1 MYRMA
6 PARRKATARMML
18 GIAVLVFVQMGVP
31 AAFGQSSSTGTL
43 TGVVQD
49 PNGASLPGVVI
60 TLKNVATGATRTVNS
75 NDEGRW
81 TVPALPVGTYEIAY
95 ELTGFKKL
103 VRERVDV
110 EASVPRTLED
120 KLEVGEVGATINI
133 VEGATLVTPETATTF
148 RQLSADDLVAVPT
161 STRSFTQLLSTEA
174 GVNTEL
180 SPVLT
185 NGNGNQSPSVNGTR
199 TTSTSLFFNGVDA
212 TNITT
217 NEGSLNDNIAPAPE
231 TLQEVKLQT
240 SLYDASTGRSGG
252 GNFQLITK
260 MGGNSFH
267 GSAYYYIQ
275 NEKFNANDFF
285 FKKEGIDR
293 PKARRNEGG
302 FTIGGPVIKEKFFF
316 FGGYQYT
323 KAVTGF
329 VPTARSTSVLPLA
342 FGLLGADRSPQAI
355 ANAFNQ
361 ARDIFRASQQGGQL
375 PAVCSAM
382 PLPAGCMTA
391 ADVSAVAHALLNLR
405 NPATG
410 GFILPSPRTGGRI
423 IGYDRI
429 NRTGTGLITTRGFQ
443 FGSFPTVATRAL
455 FEDNPLAQQLTVQ
468 PSEFEQ
474 HQFTTRLDG
483 RLTKSNSLSGTF
495 FFSNFPALDSF
506 PDPSSLVSPFVLQR
520 ADRNRTLAI
529 SDQHIFTPTLINEA
543 RFGFFFLNNTRSLD
557 DPYLTEELTSE
568 AVGINNPALLF
579 DDTPGTRRLGH
590 FIGRP
595 GTNLSQFSFGGPN
608 DSFNRRKQTTFSF
621 SDGVTWI
628 KGSHAFRFGGD
639 YKNHKYDSSLPE
651 EQATEFEKFD
661 SITQLITGNATE
673 ADTQFG
679 ITEKSFRFQD
689 YSGYIADDW
698 KISRKLT
705 LNLGL
710 RYELFMWPTEKQGR
724 IGNFDFAGFEPCFTQ
739 AGGTLA
745 NCDRPSRGFIV
756 PDNVQNTGLGNV
768 DGAIAAT
775 ARAGNNHTL
784 RGQDRNNFA
793 PRIGFAYS
801 PFESNR
807 MVIRGGFGTFYDRPS
822 AAFINTIFSNY
833 PFLREIEIT
842 VPSGNVPI
850 TTAFSAQPTTLPL
863 SNWLPFRIVRAS
875 GAGGTYVVRDNTG
888 VAFDARGNPSTAA
901 NLGNIAETFEFRAVD
916 RDLKTPYV
924 QQVNLGVQYELT
936 KNLLFEAR
944 YVQTRGR
951 NFLQALAFNQGFD
964 LNDTSTPDHIFE
976 RFNQAYSA
984 AGSPNGPLNSGST
997 ARERGLGRAF
1007 GFANPYRLGQSAT
1020 CAGGV
1025 LGGVAG
1031 SPLDLNLAN
1040 AITCSGSTIGGG
1052 QIINFEARVPVLGF
1066 NVPEALLLRSNG
1078 ESDYH
1083 GAQFSLSQRLSRG
1096 LHFNAAYTWSKSM
1109 DTSSSDPGS
1118 TAGSGK
1124 PDVPNTGFVVQGDV
1138 RNLESNRAVSDFD
1151 RTHRFSLSFVYDVP
1165 TFGSGS
1171 KFLNGWQL
1179 SGFFQAQTGAPYSI
1193 FAPEPELQT
1202 APQYLDLV
1210 RGSGGLYR
1218 LGFGR
1223 PSLCG
1228 SLDQLGQAGADITED
1243 AFDSSALCTAFGQN
1257 GSLGRNVLRAPTQS
1271 RFDLGIVKSTKLSEN
1286 VTVELGWDVFNVFN
1300 RANFAAPDFEL
1311 GSPDFGR
1318 ITSTVGGPRVMQ
1330 FRAKL
1335 KF

>member
-1 MYRMA
+1 
-6 PARRKATARMML
+6 
-18 GIAVLVFVQMGVP
+18 
-31 AAFGQSSSTGTL
+31 
-43 TGVVQD
+43 
-49 PNGASLPGVVI
+49 
-60 TLKNVATGATRTVNS
+60 
-75 NDEGRW
+75 
-81 TVPALPVGTYEIAY
+81 
-95 ELTGFKKL
+95 L
-103 VRERVDV
+103 VRDRVDV

-120 KLEVGEVGATINI
+120 RMEVGEVGATINI
-133 VEGATLVTPETATTF
+133 VEGAALVTPETATTF
-148 RQLSADDLVAVPT
+148 RQLSAEELVSVPT

-260 MGGNSFH
+260 AGGNRFN
-267 GSAYYYIQ
+267 GSAYYYVQ

-285 FKKEGIDR
+285 FNKEGIDR

-302 FTIGGPVIKEKFFF
+302 FTIGGPIKKEKWFF

-342 FGLLGADRSPQAI
+342 LTLINGERTAQALAD
-355 ANAFNQ
+355 AFN
-361 ARDIFRASQQGGQL
+361 
-375 PAVCSAM
+375 AVNGCSASNC
-382 PLPAGCMTA
+382 LTA
-391 ADVSAVAHALLNLR
+391 ADISPVAINLFNLR
-405 NPATG
+405 NPVTG
-410 GFILPSPRTGGRI
+410 DFIIPSPRSGGRL
-423 IGYDRI
+423 IGVD
-429 NRTGTGLITTRGFQ
+429 RTGQRALITPSGVSRTIR
-443 FGSFPTVATRAL
+443 
-455 FEDNPLAQQLTVQ
+455 ENNPLVQQLNVN

-474 HQFTTRLDG
+474 HQFSTRIDG
-483 RLTKSNSLSGTF
+483 SLSRNNTLTGTF

-506 PDPSSLVSPFVLQR
+506 PDPSSLVSPFSLRR

-529 SDQHIFTPTLINEA
+529 SDQHVFSPTLINEA
-543 RFGFFFLNNTRSLD
+543 RFGFFFLNNTRTLD
-557 DPYLTEELTSE
+557 DPFLSSDLTS
-568 AVGINNPALLF
+568 AALGIGNPALLF
-579 DDTPGTRRLGH
+579 DDSPGTRRLGH

-608 DSFNRRKQTTFSF
+608 DSFNKRKQQTYSF
-621 SDGVTWI
+621 ADNVTWI
-628 KGSHAFRFGGD
+628 KGNHSFRFGGD
-639 YKNHKYDSSLPE
+639 LKRHQYDSSLPE

-661 SITQLITGNATE
+661 SITQLLTGNATE

-698 KISRKLT
+698 KVSRKLT

-710 RYELFMWPTEKQGR
+710 RYELFLWPTEAQGR
-724 IGNFDFAGFEPCFTQ
+724 IGNFDFAGFEPCFTTT
-739 AGGTLA
+739 GGNLSV
-745 NCDRPSRGFIV
+745 CDNPSPGFII
-756 PDNVQNTGLGNV
+756 PPTAQNTGLGNV
-768 DGAIAAT
+768 DGAIAVTTRAT
-775 ARAGNNHTL
+775 TDHTL
-784 RGQDRNNFA
+784 RKQDKNNFA
-793 PRIGFAYS
+793 PRLGFAFS

-807 MVIRGGFGTFYDRPS
+807 MVIRGGYGVFYDRPS
-822 AAFINTIFSNY
+822 AAFINTVFSNY

-850 TTAFSAQPTTLPL
+850 TTAFSQQPTSLPL
-863 SNWLPFRIVRAS
+863 SNWLPFRVTRTA
-875 GAGGTYVVRDNTG
+875 GAGGSYVIRDNTG
-888 VAFDARGNPSTAA
+888 VTRDPRN
-901 NLGNIAETFEFRAVD
+901 NLTPPGNIAETFEFRAVD

-924 QQVNLGVQYELT
+924 QQINLGVQYELT

-944 YVQTRGR
+944 YVHTRG
-951 NFLQALAFNQGFD
+951 NNLLQALAFNQGFD
-964 LNDTSTPDHIFE
+964 LNDPNTPDHIFD
-976 RFNQAYSA
+976 RFNQAYLA
-984 AGSPNGPLNSGST
+984 AGSPNGPLNSGAT

-1007 GFANPYRLGQSAT
+1007 GFANPFRVGQVPT
-1020 CAGGV
+1020 CSGGV
-1025 LGGVAG
+1025 LSGVSG
-1031 SPLDLNLAN
+1031 SPVDLNLAN
-1040 AITCSGSTIGGG
+1040 PITCSGSTLGGG
-1052 QIINFEARVPVLGF
+1052 QIINFEARVPILGF

-1078 ESDYH
+1078 ESTYH

-1096 LHFNAAYTWSKSM
+1096 LHFNAAYTWSKSI
-1109 DTSSSDPGS
+1109 DTSSTDPGS

-1124 PDVPNTGFVVQGDV
+1124 PDVPNTGFVVQGDL
-1138 RNLESNRAVSDFD
+1138 RNLEANRAVSDFD
-1151 RTHRFSLSFVYDVP
+1151 RTHRFSLNFVYDVP
-1165 TFGSGS
+1165 NFGYTS
-1171 KFLNGWQL
+1171 KFFTGWQV
-1179 SGFFQAQTGAPYSI
+1179 SGFFQAQTGTPYSI

-1202 APQYLDLV
+1202 APQYRDLV

-1223 PSLCG
+1223 PNLCG
-1228 SLDQLGQAGADITED
+1228 SLAELNTQGADVTED
-1243 AFDSSALCTAFGQN
+1243 AFNTGVLCTAFGQS
-1257 GSLGRNVLRAPTQS
+1257 GSLGRNVLRAPYQS
-1271 RFDLGIVKSTKLSEN
+1271 RFDLGLVKSTKLTEN
-1286 VTVELGWDVFNVFN
+1286 VAVELGWDIFNVFN
-1300 RANFAAPDFEL
+1300 RANFGVPDSEL

-1318 ITSTVGGPRVMQ
+1318 ITNTIGGPRVMQ
-1330 FRAKL
+1330 FRAKV